1 MAQFFEGTP
10 AVLSEVAP
18 PYVLRQGTESI
29 ASGAKVSGT
38 INDTRVTS
46 SSIIVCWGIGA
57 ANAGSSAFAADD
69 IVANTSFKVGSGA
82 NMSAAAKSVGWAIL
96 KY

>member
-29 ASGAKVSGT
+29 ASGAKVST
-38 INDTRVTS
+38 AILDPRVTP

-57 ANAGSSAFAADD
+57 ANAGSSSFSAEN
-69 IVANTSFKVGSGA
+69 IVANTSFQVGSGA
-82 NMSAAAKSVGWAIL
+82 AMSAAAKSVGWAIL